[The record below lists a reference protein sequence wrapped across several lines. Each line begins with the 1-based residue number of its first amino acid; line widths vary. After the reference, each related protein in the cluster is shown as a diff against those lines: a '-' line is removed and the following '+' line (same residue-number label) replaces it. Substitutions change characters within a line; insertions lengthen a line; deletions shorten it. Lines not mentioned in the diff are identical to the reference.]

1 MEAAGIGDPLL
12 ASSIQYILNVV
23 LTLPAIFFL
32 DKWGRRPSLLLG
44 SLGMMILMFI
54 VSALE
59 ATYGEPFHS
68 TDGPLSAITWII
80 SGQPMVSKAIV
91 ACSYLFVS
99 IFAVTWGPVSHP
111 LEFYLRYDQLI
122 HLDLMD
128 LPFRNLSLPNSCQ
141 SCLTRHCYELGL

>member
-1 MEAAGIGDPLL
+1 MYYCVYIMEAAGIGDPLL

-23 LTLPAIFFL
+23 LTLPPIFFL

-59 ATYGEPFHS
+59 ATYGEPFQS

-80 SGQPMVSKAIV
+80 RGQPMVSKAIV

-99 IFAVTWGPVSHP
+99 IFAVTWGPVS
-111 LEFYLRYDQLI
+111 R
-122 HLDLMD
+122 
-128 LPFRNLSLPNSCQ
+128 SL
-141 SCLTRHCYELGL
+141 